1 MLFYL
6 GLSLVFTMLEIQAG
20 KASLLGKVIPCKYP
34 KKVANIF

>member
-1 MLFYL
+1 
-6 GLSLVFTMLEIQAG
+6 MLEIQAG